1 MRAKNAIR
9 NVFVPCV
16 IESKKRYVKRRKPF
30 RYREKFIFYHD
41 SFFAIKL

>member
-16 IESKKRYVKRRKPF
+16 IESKKRYVKRTKPF